1 MTREEA
7 IEELEAD
14 ILIYTDLIPFD
25 LNEAYLMDDYQFI
38 FDEEQYEN
46 NPGYNRYAAFED
58 TRRGDY
64 QTVYAIQKMVD
75 EINMSDEGADPI
87 EVLREMIARKQK
99 MIENGVPYISAKGEG
114 YDLFSRVLDIWQ
126 EELDEIME
134 RWLWNTDERH

>member
-1 MTREEA
+1 MTREEV

-14 ILIYTDLIPFD
+14 ILMYGDQIPLD
-25 LNEAYLMDDYQFI
+25 LNEACLMKDYQFI
-38 FDEEQYEN
+38 FDKEQYEN
-46 NPGYNRYAAFED
+46 NPGYNRYAEFED

-134 RWLWNTDERH
+134 RGSWNENG